1 MSVSSV
7 PPSSGSSG
15 GSSVAPSST
24 STATPASI
32 IAQLGIGTTLPIS
45 AILAGLLNIDSIP
58 LVNLQNQVTGIQTEI
73 SAYSQLSLALSTF
86 QDAVQ
91 QLTLPTEFGTVT
103 ATSSNTSVLS
113 ATAVSGAALGNES
126 IDVTAL
132 AQAQSIAT
140 AGQASQSTS
149 LATGTSSSTV
159 TFSFGTENAA
169 TSTSPASFTANP
181 ALAGG
186 SITIDSSNDTLA
198 GIRDTINNA
207 NLGVTAQIVNNGS
220 TSQLVIT
227 SASGASQ
234 AVHISV
240 TGDSGISSLLTYPPG
255 TGTTNGPTET
265 EKGQDAALT
274 INGVNVTSPTNSI
287 TSSIPDLSLT
297 LTATGTTTLTVAQD
311 NSSTQKNIDSF
322 VSAYNVLQ
330 TEISSLTAFNAGTG
344 GTNGPLIGDSTTLNV
359 QSSLQNILASALT
372 GTGSGGLTTLAGVG
386 VTLNSDGTLTVA
398 DSVLTAALAANPA
411 AITSLF
417 ATSGTSA
424 SANLT
429 YLVAGSAAQQGSY
442 AVNVTHQATSAS
454 AVGTTALGSSTTF
467 ASATSLSVSLDGVNT
482 SVTIPAGT
490 YSPSDLASEL
500 QGLINSNP
508 TFQQGNLSANVS
520 INSSGE
526 LAISGTDFGSAAT
539 VSVSG
544 DADTQLFG
552 TNGATVTAGTDVQ
565 GTIGGYAATG
575 QGQTLTG
582 NTGTPV
588 SSLEIQVTGGGTGNV
603 GTINFSQGYAAQL
616 NTALTSALA
625 TGGPIAAATTNL
637 NNQITA
643 LNTQETA
650 TQAFITSQQAQ
661 LQAEFSALD
670 ATLADLQN
678 QSSFL
683 QQTFNPTTTSG

>member
-15 GSSVAPSST
+15 SSSVAPSST

-32 IAQLGIGTTLPIS
+32 IQQIGIGTTLPIS

-58 LVNLQNQVTGIQTEI
+58 LVNLQNQVTGINTEL
-73 SAYSQLSLALSTF
+73 SAYAQLSLSLSTF
-86 QDAVQ
+86 QEAVQ
-91 QLTLPTEFGTVT
+91 QLTLPTEFGTLT

-113 ATAVSGAALGNES
+113 ATAVSGAAVGNES

-149 LATGTSSSTV
+149 LATGNSSSTV
-159 TFSFGTENAA
+159 TFTFGTENAA
-169 TSTSPASFTANP
+169 TSTSPASFTANT
-181 ALAGG
+181 ALASG

-240 TGDSGISSLLTYPPG
+240 SGDSGISSLLTYPPA

-265 EKGQDAALT
+265 QAGQDAALT
-274 INGVNVTSPTNSI
+274 INGVSVTSPTNSI

-311 NSSTQKNIDSF
+311 NSTTQTNIDNF

-372 GTGSGGLTTLAGVG
+372 GTGANGLTTLASVG
-386 VTLNSDGTLTVA
+386 VTLNADGTLSVA
-398 DSVLTAALAANPA
+398 DSVLSAALSANPA
-411 AITSLF
+411 AITALF
-417 ATSGTSA
+417 ATSGTST
-424 SANLT
+424 SSNLT

-442 AVNVTHQATSAS
+442 AVNVTHQATSAT
-454 AVGTTALGSSTTF
+454 AVGNSALGTTTTF
-467 ASATSLSVSLDGVNT
+467 ASNTSLSISLDGVNA

-490 YSPSDLASEL
+490 YSPSGLASEL
-500 QGLINSNP
+500 QGLINSNSS
-508 TFQQGNLSANVS
+508 FQAGGLATNVS

-526 LAISGTDFGSAAT
+526 LSIAGTDFGSTAT
-539 VSVSG
+539 INVSG
-544 DADTQLFG
+544 DADTLLFG
-552 TNGATVTAGTDVQ
+552 SNGATVTAGSDVQ
-565 GTIGGYAATG
+565 GTIGGIAATG

-582 NTGTPV
+582 NKGTSV
-588 SSLEIQVTGGGTGNV
+588 DGLAIQVTGGGTGNV

-625 TGGPIAAATTNL
+625 TTGPIAAAQTNL

-643 LNTQETA
+643 LQTQETA
-650 TQAFITSQQAQ
+650 TQAFIASEQAQ
-661 LQAEFSALD
+661 MQAEFSALD

-683 QQTFNPTTTSG
+683 QQTFNPTTTSS

>member
-1 MSVSSV
+1 M
-7 PPSSGSSG
+7 
-15 GSSVAPSST
+15 
-24 STATPASI
+24 
-32 IAQLGIGTTLPIS
+32 GIGTTLPIS

-58 LVNLQNQVTGIQTEI
+58 LVNLQNQVTGINTEL
-73 SAYSQLSLALSTF
+73 SAYSSLSLALSTF
-86 QDAVQ
+86 QEAVQ
-91 QLTLPTEFGTVT
+91 QLTLPTEFGTLT

-113 ATAVSGAALGNES
+113 ATAVSGAELGNET

-159 TFSFGTENAA
+159 TFTFGTENAA

-181 ALAGG
+181 ALAAG

-240 TGDSGISSLLTYPPG
+240 SGDSGISSLLTYPPA
-255 TGTTNGPTET
+255 TGTTGGPTET
-265 EKGQDAALT
+265 EAGQDAALT
-274 INGVNVTSPTNSI
+274 INGVSVTSPTNSI

-311 NSSTQKNIDSF
+311 NTSTQKNIDAF

-372 GTGSGGLTTLAGVG
+372 GTGSGGLTTLATVG
-386 VTLNSDGTLTVA
+386 ITLNADGTLSVA
-398 DSVLTAALAANPA
+398 DSVLSAALAANPA
-411 AITSLF
+411 AITALF
-417 ATSGTSA
+417 ATSGSSTS
-424 SANLT
+424 SNLT

-454 AVGTTALGSSTTF
+454 AVGTTALGSTTTF
-467 ASATSLSVSLDGVNT
+467 ASATSLSVSLDGVNAN
-482 SVTIPAGT
+482 VTIPAGT
-490 YSPSDLASEL
+490 YSPSGLASEL
-500 QGLINSNP
+500 QGLINSNAS
-508 TFQQGNLSANVS
+508 FQAGSLSANVS

-526 LAISGTDFGSAAT
+526 LSIAGTDFGSAAT
-539 VSVSG
+539 IKVSG

-552 TNGATVTAGTDVQ
+552 SGGATVTAGTDVQ
-565 GTIGGYAATG
+565 GTIGGLAATAKVKP
-575 QGQTLTG
+575 L
-582 NTGTPV
+582 P
-588 SSLEIQVTGGGTGNV
+588 
-603 GTINFSQGYAAQL
+603 
-616 NTALTSALA
+616 A
-625 TGGPIAAATTNL
+625 TRVRR
-637 NNQITA
+637 
-643 LNTQETA
+643 
-650 TQAFITSQQAQ
+650 
-661 LQAEFSALD
+661 
-670 ATLADLQN
+670 
-678 QSSFL
+678 
-683 QQTFNPTTTSG
+683 

>member
-240 TGDSGISSLLTYPPG
+240 TGDSGISSLLTYPPA

-265 EKGQDAALT
+265 EQGQDAALT

-454 AVGTTALGSSTTF
+454 AVGTTALGTTTTF

>member
-15 GSSVAPSST
+15 SSSVAPSST

-32 IAQLGIGTTLPIS
+32 IQQIGIGTTLPIS

-58 LVNLQNQVTGIQTEI
+58 LVNLQNQVTGINTEL
-73 SAYSQLSLALSTF
+73 SAYAQLSLSLSTF
-86 QDAVQ
+86 QEAVQ
-91 QLTLPTEFGTVT
+91 QLTLPTEFGTLT

-113 ATAVSGAALGNES
+113 ATAVSGAAVGNES

-149 LATGTSSSTV
+149 LATGNSSSTV
-159 TFSFGTENAA
+159 TFTFGTENAA
-169 TSTSPASFTANP
+169 TSTSPASFTPNT
-181 ALAGG
+181 ALASG

-240 TGDSGISSLLTYPPG
+240 SGDSGISSLLTYPPA

-265 EKGQDAALT
+265 QAGQDAALT
-274 INGVNVTSPTNSI
+274 INGVSVTSPTNSI

-311 NSSTQKNIDSF
+311 NSTTQTNIDNF

-372 GTGSGGLTTLAGVG
+372 GTGANGLTTLASVG
-386 VTLNSDGTLTVA
+386 VTLNADGTLSVA
-398 DSVLTAALAANPA
+398 DSVLSAALSANPA
-411 AITSLF
+411 AITALF
-417 ATSGTSA
+417 ATSGTST
-424 SANLT
+424 SSNLT

-442 AVNVTHQATSAS
+442 AVNVTHQATSAT
-454 AVGTTALGSSTTF
+454 AVGNSALGSTTTF
-467 ASATSLSVSLDGVNT
+467 ASNTSLSISLDGVNA

-500 QGLINSNP
+500 QGLINSNSS
-508 TFQQGNLSANVS
+508 FQAGGLATNVS

-526 LAISGTDFGSAAT
+526 LSIAGTDFGSTAT
-539 VSVSG
+539 IKVSG
-544 DADTQLFG
+544 DADTLLFG
-552 TNGATVTAGTDVQ
+552 SNGATVTAGSDVQ
-565 GTIGGYAATG
+565 GTIGGIAATG

-582 NTGTPV
+582 NKGTSV
-588 SSLEIQVTGGGTGNV
+588 DGLAIQVTGGGTGNV

-625 TGGPIAAATTNL
+625 TTGPIAAAQTNL

-643 LNTQETA
+643 LQTQETA
-650 TQAFITSQQAQ
+650 TQAFIASEQAQ
-661 LQAEFSALD
+661 MQAEFSALD

-683 QQTFNPTTTSG
+683 QQTFNPTTTSS

>member
-113 ATAVSGAALGNES
+113 ATAVSGAALGNEN

-240 TGDSGISSLLTYPPG
+240 TGDSGISSLLTYPPA

-265 EKGQDAALT
+265 EQGQDAALT

-454 AVGTTALGSSTTF
+454 AVGTTALGTTTTF

>member
-113 ATAVSGAALGNES
+113 ATAVSGAALGNEN

-297 LTATGTTTLTVAQD
+297 LTATGTTTLAVAQD
-311 NSSTQKNIDSF
+311 NTSTQKNIDSF

-508 TFQQGNLSANVS
+508 TFQQGNLSAHVT

>member
-240 TGDSGISSLLTYPPG
+240 TGDSGISSLLTYPPA

-265 EKGQDAALT
+265 EQGQDAALT

-297 LTATGTTTLTVAQD
+297 LTATGTTTLAVAQD
-311 NSSTQKNIDSF
+311 NTSTQKNIDSF

-454 AVGTTALGSSTTF
+454 AVGTTALGSTTNF

>member
-454 AVGTTALGSSTTF
+454 AVGTTALGTTTTF

>member
-240 TGDSGISSLLTYPPG
+240 TGDSGISSLLTYPPA

-265 EKGQDAALT
+265 EQGQDAALT

-454 AVGTTALGSSTTF
+454 AVGTTALGTTTTF

-582 NTGTPV
+582 NTGTPE

>member
-240 TGDSGISSLLTYPPG
+240 TGDSGISSLLTYPPA

-265 EKGQDAALT
+265 EQGQDAALT

>member
-240 TGDSGISSLLTYPPG
+240 TGDSGISSLLTYPPA

-454 AVGTTALGSSTTF
+454 AVGTTALGTTTTF

>member
-1 MSVSSV
+1 
-7 PPSSGSSG
+7 
-15 GSSVAPSST
+15 
-24 STATPASI
+24 
-32 IAQLGIGTTLPIS
+32 
-45 AILAGLLNIDSIP
+45 
-58 LVNLQNQVTGIQTEI
+58 
-73 SAYSQLSLALSTF
+73 
-86 QDAVQ
+86 
-91 QLTLPTEFGTVT
+91 
-103 ATSSNTSVLS
+103 
-113 ATAVSGAALGNES
+113 
-126 IDVTAL
+126 
-132 AQAQSIAT
+132 
-140 AGQASQSTS
+140 
-149 LATGTSSSTV
+149 
-159 TFSFGTENAA
+159 
-169 TSTSPASFTANP
+169 
-181 ALAGG
+181 
-186 SITIDSSNDTLA
+186 
-198 GIRDTINNA
+198 
-207 NLGVTAQIVNNGS
+207 
-220 TSQLVIT
+220 
-227 SASGASQ
+227 
-234 AVHISV
+234 
-240 TGDSGISSLLTYPPG
+240 
-255 TGTTNGPTET
+255 
-265 EKGQDAALT
+265 
-274 INGVNVTSPTNSI
+274 
-287 TSSIPDLSLT
+287 
-297 LTATGTTTLTVAQD
+297 
-311 NSSTQKNIDSF
+311 
-322 VSAYNVLQ
+322 VLQ

-454 AVGTTALGSSTTF
+454 AVGTTALGTTTTF